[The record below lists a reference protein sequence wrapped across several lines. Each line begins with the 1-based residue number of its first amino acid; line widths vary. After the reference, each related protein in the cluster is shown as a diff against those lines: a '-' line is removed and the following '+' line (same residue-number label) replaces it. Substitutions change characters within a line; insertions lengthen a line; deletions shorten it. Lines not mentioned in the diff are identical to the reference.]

1 MDKRDEEFLKRL
13 LSTFKIEAQEHL
25 SVITSGLIEIEK
37 SDAGKQAEIIET
49 VYRESHSLKGAAR
62 SVGLNHIV
70 AVFQAMED
78 IFSAMKRKEI
88 VPSSGVLDLLHKAV
102 GFTGK
107 LVPGEESSAPSESE
121 IRELIHEIESLGSL
135 QKTRAED
142 RGRGAAAPESGQGEI
157 QASPAPAARA
167 GTIRISTVKLD
178 ALLLRTEEMVS
189 VKFAAGQRAADLREL
204 KKMFD
209 LWKKTSVKNG
219 PQEPDRGHDKDDND
233 SFMKTF
239 EGALTKVTKAAEH
252 DYRSF
257 GVMID
262 TMLDDMKRTSMLPFS
277 FLLESLPGLVR
288 NLSRDAGKE
297 VALTVRGEE
306 LEIDRRVLEE
316 IKDPLTHLVRNCI
329 DHGIE
334 APFERRKKKKT
345 PRGDVSIIISS
356 RDNKIEIAISDDG
369 TGIDAS
375 EVKSAAVK
383 SGFISREEADRL
395 SDREALFLAFRSGI
409 TTSPIITDVS
419 GRGLGLAIV
428 REKVEKLNGTIEIDS
443 QQNIGTTIKMLVPLT
458 LASFRGV
465 LVRAAEHLFVLP
477 STNVQR
483 VARVKKEEIRTI
495 ENRETLSFDG
505 QPVAVVRLGSVL
517 ELQRGPSQTGDP
529 FVQAVVL
536 GSAEKRMAFIT
547 DEVLHEQEV
556 LVKPLGSQ
564 LARVRNIAGATIL
577 GSGKVVPVLNV
588 PDLMKSAVKVAQVF
602 TGAVAEVPE
611 KRISVLVAEDSIT
624 ARTLLKNIL
633 ESVGYYVRTAVDGID
648 AFTALHSGDFDL
660 VVSDVDM
667 PRMNGFDLTAK
678 IRADK
683 RLAELPVVLVTAL
696 ESREDRERGIDV
708 GASAY
713 IVKSSFDQSNLLEV
727 IRRVI

>member
-1 MDKRDEEFLKRL
+1 
-13 LSTFKIEAQEHL
+13 
-25 SVITSGLIEIEK
+25 
-37 SDAGKQAEIIET
+37 
-49 VYRESHSLKGAAR
+49 
-62 SVGLNHIV
+62 
-70 AVFQAMED
+70 
-78 IFSAMKRKEI
+78 
-88 VPSSGVLDLLHKAV
+88 
-102 GFTGK
+102 
-107 LVPGEESSAPSESE
+107 
-121 IRELIHEIESLGSL
+121 
-135 QKTRAED
+135 
-142 RGRGAAAPESGQGEI
+142 
-157 QASPAPAARA
+157 
-167 GTIRISTVKLD
+167 
-178 ALLLRTEEMVS
+178 
-189 VKFAAGQRAADLREL
+189 
-204 KKMFD
+204 
-209 LWKKTSVKNG
+209 
-219 PQEPDRGHDKDDND
+219 
-233 SFMKTF
+233 
-239 EGALTKVTKAAEH
+239 
-252 DYRSF
+252 
-257 GVMID
+257 
-262 TMLDDMKRTSMLPFS
+262 
-277 FLLESLPGLVR
+277 
-288 NLSRDAGKE
+288 E

-529 FVQAVVL
+529 FVQAVV
-536 GSAEKRMAFIT
+536 
-547 DEVLHEQEV
+547 
-556 LVKPLGSQ
+556 
-564 LARVRNIAGATIL
+564 
-577 GSGKVVPVLNV
+577 
-588 PDLMKSAVKVAQVF
+588 
-602 TGAVAEVPE
+602 
-611 KRISVLVAEDSIT
+611 
-624 ARTLLKNIL
+624 
-633 ESVGYYVRTAVDGID
+633 
-648 AFTALHSGDFDL
+648 
-660 VVSDVDM
+660 
-667 PRMNGFDLTAK
+667 
-678 IRADK
+678 
-683 RLAELPVVLVTAL
+683 
-696 ESREDRERGIDV
+696 
-708 GASAY
+708 
-713 IVKSSFDQSNLLEV
+713 
-727 IRRVI
+727 